1 MTQHLL
7 HNTQVCPMV
16 EQVCCTRMTQSVGRN
31 IAVYLCSQSGF
42 SHNVEDHLAAYTG
55 AAVGEKYCLGV
66 VSAPPL
72 SWF

>member
-1 MTQHLL
+1 
-7 HNTQVCPMV
+7 
-16 EQVCCTRMTQSVGRN
+16 MTQSVGRN

-42 SHNVEDHLAAYTG
+42 SHNVEDHLAAYTS

-66 VSAPPL
+66 VSAQPL